1 MKINEFA
8 KKTGISA
15 STLRYYEQKGFLKV
29 KRINGIRDFEEK
41 DLEYAAFIKRLK
53 DMGMPLAQIKEYADL
68 RYQGEKTTPERLKI
82 LEGHRL
88 FLQKQLSQYQTYI
101 EKLNEK
107 TALYRSHITSS
118 QQDNEFL

>member
-68 RYQGEKTTPERLKI
+68 RYQGEKTAPERLKI

-101 EKLNEK
+101 EKLDEK

-118 QQDNEFL
+118 Q